1 MNNSVY
7 AVIDLKSFYSY
18 VECVDQNLNP
28 YETPLVVADKSRSK
42 NTIILSVTPYL
53 KNKGIPSRLRIKDLP
68 PGENYIYATPRMER
82 YLEMS
87 NNVFSII
94 LNFISEEDLH
104 IYSIDEC
111 FINLTPYLNYYKLNP
126 YDLVK
131 KIKCEIKTLTG
142 LETTIGMGE
151 NMFLAKLSLDNFAKH
166 REDGIFFLKKEDV
179 FKNDFNIFPLNK
191 IWGIGDKIM
200 AKLNYFGIYSYKDM
214 LKANKNFLM
223 NQFGIIG
230 EELYQHINGIDDTN
244 IREKYIPVSTSLTNG
259 QTLFFDYDNIQTKLI
274 IRELCDDLTQRMR
287 LMNKTCGCVSLYI
300 GYSKNGSFF
309 RQLSLLRQYDS
320 SFELY
325 SALLQIYEKF
335 IDKEKKIRKVSI
347 TFSKLKQYNSYFQ
360 IDLFEDY
367 KKQEKLKLLE
377 NTIDNIQFRFGNN
390 SIMRATALLKHST
403 IIERH
408 GFIGGHKR

>member
-1 MNNSVY
+1 MNIY

-18 VECVDQNLNP
+18 VECVDRNLNP

-68 PGENYIYATPRMER
+68 SGENYIYAVPRMER

-111 FINLTPYLNYYKLNP
+111 FVNLTPYLNYYKINP

-166 REDGIFFLKKEDV
+166 IEDGIFFLKKEDV

-259 QTLFFDYDNIQTKLI
+259 QTLFFDYDYIQTKLI

-377 NTIDNIQFRFGNN
+377 NTIDNIQSRFGNN

>member
-1 MNNSVY
+1 MNIY

-18 VECVDQNLNP
+18 VECVDRNLNP
-28 YETPLVVADKSRSK
+28 YETPLVIADKSRSK

-68 PGENYIYATPRMER
+68 SGENYIYAVPRMER

-131 KIKCEIKTLTG
+131 KIKCEIKNLTG
-142 LETTIGMGE
+142 LETTIGIGE
-151 NMFLAKLSLDNFAKH
+151 NMFLAKLSLDNFAKQ

-259 QTLFFDYDNIQTKLI
+259 QTLFFDYDYIQTKLI

-360 IDLFEDY
+360 IDLFEDC

-377 NTIDNIQFRFGNN
+377 NTIDNIQSRFGNN

>member
-7 AVIDLKSFYSY
+7 TVIDLKSFYSY
-18 VECVDQNLNP
+18 VECVDRNLNP

-259 QTLFFDYDNIQTKLI
+259 QTLFFDYDYMQTKLI

-309 RQLSLLRQYDS
+309 RQLSLLRQFDS

-377 NTIDNIQFRFGNN
+377 NTIDNIQSRFGNN
-390 SIMRATALLKHST
+390 SIMRATALLEHST

>member
-18 VECVDQNLNP
+18 VECVDRNLNP

-68 PGENYIYATPRMER
+68 SGENYIYAVPRMER

-259 QTLFFDYDNIQTKLI
+259 QTLFFDYDYIQTKLI

-300 GYSKNGSFF
+300 GYSKNGGFF

-335 IDKEKKIRKVSI
+335 IDKDKKIRKVSI

-360 IDLFEDY
+360 IDLFEDC

-377 NTIDNIQFRFGNN
+377 NTIDNIQLRFGNN

>member
-18 VECVDQNLNP
+18 VECVDRNLNP

-111 FINLTPYLNYYKLNP
+111 FVNLTPYLNYYKLNP

-142 LETTIGMGE
+142 LETTIGIGG

-259 QTLFFDYDNIQTKLI
+259 QTLFFDYDYIQTKLI

-377 NTIDNIQFRFGNN
+377 NTIDNIQLRFGNN

-403 IIERH
+403 IIERR

>member
-18 VECVDQNLNP
+18 VECVDRNLNP

-111 FINLTPYLNYYKLNP
+111 FVNLTPYLNYYKLNP

-142 LETTIGMGE
+142 LETTIGIGG

-259 QTLFFDYDNIQTKLI
+259 QTLFFDYDNMQTKLI

-377 NTIDNIQFRFGNN
+377 NTIDNIQSRFGNN
-390 SIMRATALLKHST
+390 SIMRATALLEHST